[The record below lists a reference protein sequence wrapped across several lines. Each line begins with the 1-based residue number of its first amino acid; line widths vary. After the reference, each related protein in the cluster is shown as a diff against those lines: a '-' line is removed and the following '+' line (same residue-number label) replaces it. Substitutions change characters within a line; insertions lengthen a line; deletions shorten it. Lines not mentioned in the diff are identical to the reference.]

1 MTTLFETRDEAQ
13 AALDAA
19 IAKGEMQGGQV
30 YQDTLSAREKGL
42 VRFVAEGHDVR
53 HVWKL

>member
-42 VRFVAEGHDVR
+42 VRFVAEGHDGR